1 MSPPLRPKDTQERL
15 WRGLAF
21 NDLQAIS
28 TDHCPFCMKEQ
39 KTLGRNDFSK
49 IPNGAPGIETRM
61 SLVYD
66 GGVRTGR
73 ISLNRFVELTSTS
86 PAKIFGLFPRK
97 GTIAPGSD
105 ADIVIFDPEKKVRL
119 SQKTL
124 HMKVDYNPYEGREVV
139 GVSDTVISRGRVI
152 IDGGK
157 FVGRTGSGSFI
168 KRASR

>member
-1 MSPPLRPKDTQERL
+1 
-15 WRGLAF
+15 
-21 NDLQAIS
+21 
-28 TDHCPFCMKEQ
+28 MKEQ
-39 KTLGRNDFSK
+39 KEIGRNDFSK

-105 ADIVIFDPEKKVRL
+105 ADIVVFDPEKRMRL
-119 SQKTL
+119 SVKT
-124 HMKVDYNPYEGREVV
+124 MP
-139 GVSDTVISRGRVI
+139 
-152 IDGGK
+152 
-157 FVGRTGSGSFI
+157 
-168 KRASR
+168 

>member
-1 MSPPLRPKDTQERL
+1 MSPPLRPNAAQDRL

-39 KTLGRNDFSK
+39 KELGRNDFSR

-66 GGVRTGR
+66 GGVRAGR
-73 ISLNRFVELTSTS
+73 ISLNRFVALTSPS
-86 PAKIFGLFPRK
+86 PASIFGLFPKK

-105 ADIVIFDPEKKVRL
+105 ADIVIFDPQKKT
-119 SQKTL
+119 KTSANTL
-124 HMKVDYNPYEGREVV
+124 PMNVD
-139 GVSDTVISRGRVI
+139 
-152 IDGGK
+152 
-157 FVGRTGSGSFI
+157 
-168 KRASR
+168 